1 MKLFL
6 KAHRCPSFDYP
17 KDEFTYSVVL
27 DWHDKDGYY
36 QEQGDD
42 WRYFETEQEA
52 NKFCKDFNNGL
63 TEIY

>member
-17 KDEFTYSVVL
+17 KEEFPYAVVL
-27 DWHDKDGYY
+27 DLYDEDGYY

-42 WRYFETEQEA
+42 WRYFETEEQAEKFIKKY
-52 NKFCKDFNNGL
+52 NKQN
-63 TEIY
+63 